1 MNERI
6 KEVRKHFGFNQ
17 KEFAEKLGIT
27 QSGVSWMEQP
37 ENTVSDQNIR
47 LICTLFSVNENWLR
61 SGEGEM
67 FTETKET
74 VLFKAAELLNLD
86 DTEQKFLSAYLS
98 LDETQRQSFKE
109 FWRQMV
115 QAYIGQNEIAAAA
128 DTRPAVNDRR
138 LTRAQKEE
146 LMKQQLDLEEK
157 EAKLSASTTINGS
170 GETA

>member
-1 MNERI
+1 MHERL
-6 KEVRKHFGFNQ
+6 KQ
-17 KEFAEKLGIT
+17 
-27 QSGVSWMEQP
+27 
-37 ENTVSDQNIR
+37 IR
-47 LICTLFSVNENWLR
+47 LEKKLNQAEFSKLLGMGQSTLGMLEVGKREILDRHIKTICSIFNVNENWLR
-61 SGEGEM
+61 TGEGEM

-74 VLFKAAELLNLD
+74 VLLKAAELLNLD

-98 LDETQRQSFKE
+98 LDETQRQNFKE

-115 QAYIGQNEIAAAA
+115 QSYIGQNEIAATA
-128 DTRPAVNDRR
+128 DTRPAANDGR

-157 EAKLSASTTINGS
+157 MAASASTTTNGS